1 MLLFV
6 WAFTGGRGTTPP
18 SWGAALRV
26 ALSGAGLPLF
36 PLCRPWGLPPLRW
49 CLRVAGGMYDRGVF

>member
-26 ALSGAGLPLF
+26 ALSGAGLP
-36 PLCRPWGLPPLRW
+36 PLPSLQALGPAATQ
-49 CLRVAGGMYDRGVF
+49 VVFEGGWWDV